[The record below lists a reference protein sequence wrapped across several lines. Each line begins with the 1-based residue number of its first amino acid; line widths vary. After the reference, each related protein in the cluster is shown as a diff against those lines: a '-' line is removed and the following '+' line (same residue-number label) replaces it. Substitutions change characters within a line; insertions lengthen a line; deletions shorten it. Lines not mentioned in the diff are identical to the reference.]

1 MLKTVIVGVDGFEGD
16 QDAIALARSLAP
28 DAELVLACAYPY
40 DSTASRFALLGYG
53 TALREQTEHDI
64 KHARKAAGVPD
75 ARIELIADTSPA
87 HALHRLAETESAD
100 LVVVGS
106 SRHGKLNRALLGD
119 VSRAV
124 LHGSPCPVAVAPKG
138 FTSGRMRQIGVAF
151 DDSPEAHEA
160 LRFAAG
166 LASARGARLHV
177 RTAVENPPVTPA
189 FAVSMADYQELRKT
203 LRDNA
208 QKTLEA
214 AIATLDA
221 DVETDAGAIGG
232 RSGEVLDALCAD
244 VDLIVCGSRGW
255 GAVRRVVLGST
266 SDRLIHHAPCP
277 AILVPRSAVPDQAA
291 TAPGQL
297 AHVPD

>member
-1 MLKTVIVGVDGFEGD
+1 MLNTVIVGVDGFEGD
-16 QDAIALARSLAP
+16 QDAIALACSLAP

-40 DSTASRFALLGYG
+40 DSTATRFALLGYG
-53 TALREQTEHDI
+53 TALREQTEHDV
-64 KHARKAAGVPD
+64 KHARVAADVPD

-87 HALHRLAETESAD
+87 HALHQLAETESAD

-138 FTSGRMRQIGVAF
+138 FASGPVRQIGVAF
-151 DDSPEAHEA
+151 NDSPEAHEA

-166 LASARGARLHV
+166 LASARGARLRV
-177 RTAVENPPVTPA
+177 RTAVENPVATAA
-189 FAVSMADYQELRKT
+189 FAGSMIDYEALRK
-203 LRDNA
+203 DA
-208 QKTLEA
+208 QETLEE
-214 AIATLDA
+214 AIATLNA
-221 DVETDAGAIGG
+221 DVETDAGVIVG
-232 RSGEVLDALCAD
+232 RTGDVLDALCAD
-244 VDLIVCGSRGW
+244 VDLVVCGSRGW
-255 GAVRRVVLGST
+255 GAVRRVVLGSM

-277 AILVPRSAVPDQAA
+277 AILVPRSAVPDQEA
-291 TAPGQL
+291 TAPGEL